1 MSTLRA
7 IHDEANTVEEIL
19 LYEKDPIERMKA
31 IFNASKRFNRMFRT
45 IEREAAYEARWRLSG
60 KDIAELLD
68 VDRRHID
75 YLIAKYLEDNPHKE
89 PPPHHNR
96 SKIDEYVD
104 LSQGNDHHS
113 RLADTRSDRS

>member
-1 MSTLRA
+1 MSTVRA
-7 IHDEANTVEEIL
+7 MHDQANTVEEIL
-19 LYEKDPIERMKA
+19 LYEKDPIERLKA
-31 IFNASKRFNRMFRT
+31 VAAAHKRFVKMFRT
-45 IEREAAYEARWRLSG
+45 IEREAAYEARWKFSG

-75 YLIAKYLEDNPHKE
+75 YFVACYLRDNPHKE

-96 SKIDEYVD
+96 SKIEEYVD

-113 RLADTRSDRS
+113 RLTDTRSDRS

>member
-7 IHDEANTVEEIL
+7 IHDEANRVEEIL

-31 IFNASKRFNRMFRT
+31 IFVASKRFNKMFRT
-45 IEREAAYEARWRLSG
+45 IEREAAYEARWKLSG
-60 KDIAELLD
+60 KDIAELMD
-68 VDRRHID
+68 VDRRHVD
-75 YLIAKYLEDNPHKE
+75 YLVSCYLRDNPHKE
-89 PPPHHNR
+89 LPPHHNR

-113 RLADTRSDRS
+113 RLAGTTSDRP

>member
-7 IHDEANTVEEIL
+7 IHDEANRVEEIL
-19 LYEKDPIERMKA
+19 LYEKDPVERMKA
-31 IFNASKRFNRMFRT
+31 IFSASKRFNKMFRT
-45 IEREAAYEARWRLSG
+45 IEREAAYEARLRLTG
-60 KDIAELLD
+60 KDIAELMD
-68 VDRRHID
+68 VDRRQID
-75 YLIAKYLEDNPHKE
+75 YLVSCYLRDNPHKE

-113 RLADTRSDRS
+113 RQANTRNDQS

>member
-7 IHDEANTVEEIL
+7 IHDQANAVEETL

-31 IFNASKRFNRMFRT
+31 IFAASKRFNRMFRT

-60 KDIAELLD
+60 KDIAELMD
-68 VDRRHID
+68 VDRRQID
-75 YLIAKYLEDNPHKE
+75 YLVSCYLRDNPYKE

-113 RLADTRSDRS
+113 RLANTTSDRP

>member
-7 IHDEANTVEEIL
+7 MHDQANTTEEIL
-19 LYEKDPIERMKA
+19 LYEKDPIERVKA
-31 IFNASKRFNRMFRT
+31 IRAASKRFNRMFRT
-45 IEREAAYEARWRLSG
+45 IEREAAYEARWQLSG

-68 VDRRHID
+68 VDRRQID
-75 YLIAKYLEDNPHKE
+75 YLVACYLRDNPQKE

-113 RLADTRSDRS
+113 RLANTKRDRS

>member
-1 MSTLRA
+1 MSTVRA
-7 IHDEANTVEEIL
+7 MHDQANTVEEIL
-19 LYEKDPIERMKA
+19 LYEKDPIERLRA
-31 IFNASKRFNRMFRT
+31 VAAAHKRFIKMFRT
-45 IEREAAYEARWRLSG
+45 IEREAAYEARQKLSG

-68 VDRRHID
+68 IDRRHID
-75 YLIAKYLEDNPHKE
+75 YFVSCYLRDNPHKE

-113 RLADTRSDRS
+113 RLTSTRSGQS

>member
-19 LYEKDPIERMKA
+19 LYEKDPIERLRA
-31 IFNASKRFNRMFRT
+31 VAAAHKRFIGMFRT
-45 IEREAAYEARWRLSG
+45 IEREAAYEARFSLSG

-68 VDRRHID
+68 VDRRQID
-75 YLIAKYLEDNPHKE
+75 YLVSCYLRDNPYKE

-96 SKIDEYVD
+96 SRIDEYVD

-113 RLADTRSDRS
+113 RLADTRTDQS

>member
-1 MSTLRA
+1 M
-7 IHDEANTVEEIL
+7 HDQANTTEEIL
-19 LYEKDPIERMKA
+19 LYEKDPIERVKA
-31 IFNASKRFNRMFRT
+31 IRAASKRFNRMFRT
-45 IEREAAYEARWRLSG
+45 IEREAAYEARWQLSG

-68 VDRRHID
+68 VDRRQID
-75 YLIAKYLEDNPHKE
+75 YLVACYLRDNPQKE

-113 RLADTRSDRS
+113 RLANTKSDRS

>member
-7 IHDEANTVEEIL
+7 MHDQANTTEEIL
-19 LYEKDPIERMKA
+19 LYEKDPIERLKA
-31 IFNASKRFNRMFRT
+31 VGAARWRFIQMFRT

-68 VDRRHID
+68 VDRRQID
-75 YLIAKYLEDNPHKE
+75 YLVACYMRDNPHKE

-113 RLADTRSDRS
+113 RLADTRSARS